1 MVNGWTNPHSSL
13 STPRECISNHPRFD
27 RDEVFSSVSW
37 WFGRPEPFRTF
48 KEGLKMGGC
57 GKDSIKFVIDII
69 AEGALH
75 SCFASDS
82 QSYNHD
88 VVYRRSL
95 NDLSDR

>member
-1 MVNGWTNPHSSL
+1 MGGPILYSL
-13 STPRECISNHPRFD
+13 STQGGCIFNHPRFD
-27 RDEVFSSVSW
+27 RDEVFSRV
-37 WFGRPEPFRTF
+37 FGELGGAESFRTC
-48 KEGLKMGGC
+48 KEGPGMGVC

-69 AEGALH
+69 AAGALH

-82 QSYNHD
+82 QSYNPD